1 MKNRYGETAYVNV
14 SDSKEYFRF
23 SECDK
28 CSVKIRVQGTV
39 HEVATWEKKHT
50 LKNDIFVMPDY
61 KTRHEGEVFL
71 CDDCMN
77 EFIVWLG
84 VENKVWG

>member
-50 LKNDIFVMPDY
+50 LKNDIFVINSTFFDSNLITYPFAERD
-61 KTRHEGEVFL
+61 TGLASFQ
-71 CDDCMN
+71 N
-77 EFIVWLG
+77 TF
-84 VENKVWG
+84 